1 MDLKGIIAIA
11 GKPGLYK
18 VAAQGRANI
27 IVQSLEN
34 DKKFP
39 AFASDKISAL
49 DDISIYTYE
58 KDVPLTEVYTLLAEK
73 ENFGKSIDH
82 KEEPKKLRAYLVT
95 FLPDYDA
102 ERVYDTDVKKL
113 FQWYNLL
120 VEKGMISKEKLEEA
134 RKAKEEEAKAEK
146 PAAKKSSAE
155 PKAGTPA
162 AEKKAAAPKVEKK
175 AAEPKEKAAPKEKAD
190 APKAE
195 KAAPKKPAAKKA
207 TEKETDKPAKKAA
220 PKKSK

>member
-18 VAAQGRANI
+18 VAAQGRNNI

-34 DKKFP
+34 EKKFP

-58 KDVPLTEVYTLLAEK
+58 RDVPLTEVYMLLGEK
-73 ENFGKSIDH
+73 EKFSVSINH
-82 KEEPKKLRAYLVT
+82 KEEPKKLREYLTT
-95 FLPDYDA
+95 FLPDYDV

-120 VEKGMISKEKLEEA
+120 VEKGIISKEKADEFKKSQEATPEESVTKSEPE
-134 RKAKEEEAKAEK
+134 KATPK
-146 PAAKKSSAE
+146 AKKSE
-155 PKAGTPA
+155 T
-162 AEKKAAAPKVEKK
+162 KKAEEKPSAKAKAKPKKAVTEEK
-175 AAEPKEKAAPKEKAD
+175 AAEAK
-190 APKAE
+190 
-195 KAAPKKPAAKKA
+195 PKKKAAKKA
-207 TEKETDKPAKKAA
+207 D
-220 PKKSK
+220 